1 MCMLKFW
8 SICAVLLFLDHS
20 LSLQCKWTQ
29 YKLGKLNA
37 ECIQLLTDM
46 GGSFPAECLKENVK
60 LMFPEGA
67 YDTTSEPQ
75 VIHHIMN
82 MTPENIACLCA
93 LLCVSQVL
101 SAPINCRLD
110 GTRIQTCH
118 NLLKDMG
125 GTFPGECI
133 NENVLITF
141 PGSAF
146 ASNGTAE
153 QNDSVRTAV
162 YQTLHSINSL
172 FENHDLPT
180 EWDESKLNN
189 FQNIINGLVEKNK
202 CNSFCAWE
210 VVRKELVRTLLYIL
224 EQKAET

>member
-1 MCMLKFW
+1 
-8 SICAVLLFLDHS
+8 
-20 LSLQCKWTQ
+20 
-29 YKLGKLNA
+29 
-37 ECIQLLTDM
+37 
-46 GGSFPAECLKENVK
+46 
-60 LMFPEGA
+60 
-67 YDTTSEPQ
+67 
-75 VIHHIMN
+75 
-82 MTPENIACLCA
+82 MTPENSAWLCA

-202 CNSFCAWE
+202 CVGRSKPESDGSDHTDVSARTATLRNYFERLAAVLQEKNSFCAWE
-210 VVRKELVRTLLYIL
+210 VVRKELVRTLLFIL
-224 EQKAET
+224 EKKSDSLLWPKRT

>member
-1 MCMLKFW
+1 
-8 SICAVLLFLDHS
+8 
-20 LSLQCKWTQ
+20 
-29 YKLGKLNA
+29 
-37 ECIQLLTDM
+37 
-46 GGSFPAECLKENVK
+46 
-60 LMFPEGA
+60 
-67 YDTTSEPQ
+67 
-75 VIHHIMN
+75 
-82 MTPENIACLCA
+82 MTPENIVWLCA
-93 LLCVSQVL
+93 LLCVSQIL

-180 EWDESKLNN
+180 EWDEMKLDD
-189 FQNIINGLVEKNK
+189 FQNIINDLVEKNK
-202 CNSFCAWE
+202 CLERSKPESDGSDHTDVSARTATLKNYFERLTAVLQEKKSFCAWE
-210 VVRKELVRTLLYIL
+210 VVRNELVRNLLFIL
-224 EQKAET
+224 EHKSDSLLWPKRT